1 MRYNIIFI
9 SLYLLSMNIVDKTEY
24 YNKVKRLN
32 DRYWD
37 KSKHFRW
44 KYSEIVVN
52 ELKKINP
59 KTSIEMGTNKMSLM
73 SFSDTIA
80 LEIETVDPDNLVN
93 KNYIFDATKTTWDI
107 PDKKYDIFVALQ
119 VLEHLSP
126 NQELVFEEIKRIS
139 KYCIISLPYKWDCP
153 DDVEHHM
160 IDDNKIKEW
169 TLGYTPYHSEVI
181 AERII
186 LCYKF

>member
-1 MRYNIIFI
+1 
-9 SLYLLSMNIVDKTEY
+9 MNIVDKTEY

-59 KTSIEMGTNKMSLM
+59 KTAIEMGTNKMSLM
-73 SFSDTIA
+73 SFSDSIA
-80 LEIETVDPDNLVN
+80 LEIETVDPDNLN
-93 KNYIFDATKTTWDI
+93 NRNYIFDATKTPWDI
-107 PDKKYDIFVALQ
+107 PDKEYDVFVALQ
-119 VLEHLSP
+119 VLEHLGP
-126 NQELVFEEIKRIS
+126 NQPLVFEEIKRIS

-153 DDVEHHM
+153 EDVEHHM
-160 IDDNKIKEW
+160 IDDDKIKEW

-181 AERII
+181 SERII